1 MCQIIKHR
9 YTKTLIAMA
18 IKILTDGPP
27 PTMHTSLCSSGDTLS
42 SSSSTDSIGIEKK
55 SSSSAYVCRLGFLVE
70 SLPCAPLNDA
80 SSKIEKIKILEDIVV
95 TIVCCC
101 CLLAI
106 YVMIS

>member
-1 MCQIIKHR
+1 MYERCVRSLNIDNEGFDCNG
-9 YTKTLIAMA
+9 

-27 PTMHTSLCSSGDTLS
+27 PTMHTSLCTCEDTLS

-80 SSKIEKIKILEDIVV
+80 SSKTEKIKILEDIVA
-95 TIVCCC
+95 IVVVV
-101 CLLAI
+101 CLQF
-106 YVMIS
+106 M